1 MRRESSFLYNIP
13 VSSPRSFCSKIHLGG
28 TKMNSPFVHFQRPE
42 RGKVLPAAFTKALR
56 VQGNVQMRHLGVPV
70 PGPFSVEVLAA
81 GVARK
86 RRLEAVD
93 LGHVRQQHPLG
104 HKLCPALFTDDRLLQ
119 CPLLSV
125 QVRSAKK

>member
-1 MRRESSFLYNIP
+1 MAKYFPQHSQKHFGSR
-13 VSSPRSFCSKIHLGG
+13 G
-28 TKMNSPFVHFQRPE
+28 TFKCVTW
-42 RGKVLPAAFTKALR
+42 A
-56 VQGNVQMRHLGVPV
+56 HLGVPV

-125 QVRSAKK
+125 QVRSAKNISKLLISGVNIRLQIWMCEKKKSQDLWQGRI